1 LLSEAQN
8 KIEEV
13 AFVAGCLVCEL
24 KKKKKKKGSAGLMAC
39 VATLVLL
46 WSWVVG
52 ARRDGLILGDA
63 LTFLRFHEV
72 LVCSMKA

>member
-46 WSWVVG
+46 
-52 ARRDGLILGDA
+52 
-63 LTFLRFHEV
+63 
-72 LVCSMKA
+72 

>member
-24 KKKKKKKGSAGLMAC
+24 KKKKKKKVLLMAC

-46 WSWVVG
+46 
-52 ARRDGLILGDA
+52 
-63 LTFLRFHEV
+63 
-72 LVCSMKA
+72 